1 MNRESDALAG
11 RESIVRV
18 GLTLLGVSQLGVGLW
33 ALFAP
38 LGFQNEFPGLGRQWL
53 PPLGPYNEHLIT
65 DVGATFLALT
75 ALAFLAAWWLSRPL
89 VLATLIAWLIYS
101 VPHFWFHA
109 NNMGVYEITDQLINY
124 VALGL
129 QVLIPLGLLI
139 MVLRPSPAAAGPAT
153 GGAS

>member
-11 RESIVRV
+11 RESILRV
-18 GLTLLGVSQLGVGLW
+18 GLTLLGLSQLGVALW

-38 LGFQNEFPGLGRQWL
+38 LSFQEEFPGFGRQWL

-65 DVGATFLALT
+65 DVGATFLAIT
-75 ALAFLAAWWLSRPL
+75 VLAFLAAWWLTRPL

-101 VPHFWFHA
+101 VPHLYFHL
-109 NNMGVYEITDQLINY
+109 NNLGVYETSDQIINS
-124 VALGL
+124 VALIL

-139 MVLRPSPAAAGPAT
+139 MVLRPSPASAGSAT
-153 GGAS
+153 GSAS